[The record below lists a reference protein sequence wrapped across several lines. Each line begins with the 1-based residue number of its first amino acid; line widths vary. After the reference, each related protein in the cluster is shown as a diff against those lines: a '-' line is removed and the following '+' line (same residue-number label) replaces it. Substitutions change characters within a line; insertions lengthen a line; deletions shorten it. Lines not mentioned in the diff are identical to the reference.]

1 MELTPIEIM
10 EMDLCV
16 LLGMTIHQMKSS
28 ITEEEFLK
36 WQEYMRLNPKHAT
49 DIQIAQLTLLASAFM
64 GNKDAEFADFYVH
77 REIEDK
83 VRSIESKEPKQEER
97 TVGLELDMFVR
108 NAYH

>member
-64 GNKDAEFADFYVH
+64 GNKDAEFDDFYVH
-77 REIEDK
+77 RQPEEQACSLKTAEDK
-83 VRSIESKEPKQEER
+83 TQEDNDFINNY
-97 TVGLELDMFVR
+97 VM
-108 NAYH
+108 NAYN